1 MKSCIYDDIINTILT
16 NVTVLTNTIPKDL
29 EDFDVEASIVTHL
42 YRSLH
47 YLKDLN
53 GLLEYFRILNLIN
66 VVFPVIVNNVWN
78 VNNVS
83 TVL

>member
-53 GLLEYFRILNLIN
+53 GLLQYFRILNFIN
-66 VVFPVIVNNVWN
+66 VVFPVIVNNI
-78 VNNVS
+78 
-83 TVL
+83 

>member
-66 VVFPVIVNNVWN
+66 VVFPVIVNNI
-78 VNNVS
+78 
-83 TVL
+83 